1 MPKMNK
7 YVATSSDANYF
18 PGLIALLRSLKKTNP
33 GLPIVVF
40 DGGLTPGQRK
50 KAAKYAEILARE
62 PFFRI
67 KGRGK
72 FSYIGDTTLLKFWAA
87 KLEADVVLYLDAD
100 MVVLED
106 LSPLFAIPA
115 GKVGAVMEKN
125 TVRNMFRK
133 QHRDILSSWSNMNWD
148 VPGFNA
154 GLFVLRP
161 SEWRD
166 LPEKAETLFRSMGEE
181 VFAKT
186 KDQQL
191 LNVLFAGHVHPFS
204 PRYNFSPFYD
214 DAAGALPAV
223 IHFLYNPKP
232 WHYDYPLDKFYRYYR
247 SCVKIWDH
255 PSVILGDV
263 HRVGKRICDS
273 ARVLKSARVHG
284 LL

>member
-1 MPKMNK
+1 MVHSPWSDKRC
-7 YVATSSDANYF
+7 VATSSDSNYF

-33 GLPIVVF
+33 GLPVVVF
-40 DGGLTPGQRK
+40 DGGLTPRQRK
-50 KAAKYAEILARE
+50 ITAKFAEVIKRE

-87 KLEADVVLYLDAD
+87 KLDADMVLYLDAD

-106 LSPLFAIPA
+106 LSPLFSIPA

-133 QHRDILSSWSNMNWD
+133 QHREILSAMGDVDWD
-148 VPGFNA
+148 AQGFNA
-154 GLFVLRP
+154 GLFVMRP

-166 LPEKAETLFRSMGEE
+166 LPEKGETLFRSMDEE
-181 VFAKT
+181 VFSKT

-191 LNVLFAGHVHPFS
+191 LNVLFAGHVEPL
-204 PRYNFSPFYD
+204 PLRYNYSPIYD
-214 DAAGALPAV
+214 ASNGSLPAV

-232 WHYDYPLDKFYRYYR
+232 WHYSYPLDKYYRYYR
-247 SCVKIWDH
+247 SCVKISDH
-255 PSVILGDV
+255 PAVLLLDIYRLARRLG
-263 HRVGKRICDS
+263 KF
-273 ARVLKSARVHG
+273 
-284 LL
+284 